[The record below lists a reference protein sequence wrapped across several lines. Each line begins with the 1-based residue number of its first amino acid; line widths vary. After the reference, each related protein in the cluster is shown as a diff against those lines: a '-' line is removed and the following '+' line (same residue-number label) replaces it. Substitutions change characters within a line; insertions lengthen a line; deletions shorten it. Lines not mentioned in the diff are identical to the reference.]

1 VDAMQNLLLFKMSV
15 SQNIVYFLGGM
26 TKNVNFPQDFLV
38 PSESY

>member
-1 VDAMQNLLLFKMSV
+1 V

-38 PSESY
+38 PSESYWFMTSNIEGMKTI